1 MKYFI
6 TLLLFVAFFAQAEQF
21 QAPITDTQW
30 LVSASPLECSMTQ
43 EIALYGRAQF
53 TQSPGKEFSLSFNSP
68 LYPSKQ
74 TDIHFEIA
82 QAPWQN
88 SEDRLLLT
96 SLQAEKNQQTFTI
109 TGKVAKQAFTYIKEG
124 MFPTIRYL
132 SQNSIEEISVLLS
145 TVHFRDSQLAFVQ
158 CVEQLFPYT
167 FEQIHQLTVHFNSE
181 QSMLT
186 DDAKIALTRIA
197 DYVKIDN
204 SNIKQIKISGH
215 TDNHGRKRLNIPLAQ
230 ARAMA
235 VKKYLIEECEIPEK
249 LITTSWHRE
258 FIAATTNKTASGRAQ
273 NRRAEIELI
282 R

>member
-1 MKYFI
+1 MKF
-6 TLLLFVAFFAQAEQF
+6 LLFLLITPLVHAEQF
-21 QAPITDTQW
+21 QAPITNTQW
-30 LVSASPLECSMTQ
+30 QVTASPLVCSMTQ
-43 EIALYGRAQF
+43 EIERFGQAHF
-53 TQSPGKEFSLSFNSP
+53 TQSSGGEFSLSFTSV

-74 TDIHFEIA
+74 TNIYFEVA

-96 SLQAEKNQQTFTI
+96 SLAAEKNQQQFTI

-124 MFPTIRYL
+124 MFPSIRYL

-145 TVHFRDSQLAFVQ
+145 TVHFRDSQLEFVNCIQ
-158 CVEQLFPYT
+158 QLFPYT
-167 FEQIHQLTVHFNSE
+167 FEQIRRLTIHFNSE
-181 QSMLT
+181 QSTLT
-186 DDAKIALTRIA
+186 DDAKSALTKIA
-197 DYVKIDN
+197 DYVKIDD
-204 SNIKQIKISGH
+204 SIKQIKISGH
-215 TDNHGRKRLNIPLAQ
+215 TDNYGRKRLNIPLAQ

-235 VKKYLIEECEIPEK
+235 VKKYLVDECEVSEK

-258 FIAATTNKTASGRAQ
+258 FIAAATNKTTSGRAL